1 MTWKRKRFSTIGL
14 AGLAVAGAIVATT
27 LAAEQ
32 WTGIIKTDMASLL
45 TPRDVSQSTVI
56 PAPEPTFGGVIDK
69 DAYKSTA
76 WWPPAIAAKKGSPNV
91 LLVLIDD
98 EGFAANSSFGGL
110 ISTPT
115 SDQLAKEGLRYTNF
129 HTTSLCSPTRAALI
143 TGRNDGSVGFE
154 QVAEVASGFPG
165 YNGYIGKDSA
175 TIGRILQA
183 NGYATAW
190 FGKDHNVPMWQA
202 SEAGPK
208 DQWPIGM
215 GFDYFYG
222 FIGGDM
228 DQWHPTIYE
237 NVNQLFPDEGHP
249 HYNFNVDMADKAI
262 SWLKRINDLKPTQPV
277 FLYYAPGATHAPH
290 QPTPDWIAKFK
301 GKFDMGW
308 EKYREM
314 AFNRMLAMG
323 TIPKN
328 AKLTPW
334 PDPKAADYANAGYAD
349 IAVQHWDALT
359 PYEKQGFAH
368 EMEVYAAFLAQTD
381 YEIGRVVQAFKD
393 TGRYNNTLIIFIH
406 GDNGASAEGTLQGT
420 WSEMMDFNGIYPT
433 IAEYGPKYLPL
444 WGGEYTDAHYPVG
457 WAWAL
462 DTPFKWTKQV
472 ASYFGGTRNGMI
484 VEWPGH
490 ISDSGGIR
498 AQFHHV
504 IDVVPT
510 ILEAVGIAQP
520 DMVDGVKQKPIEGV
534 SFAYTFDKT
543 NASAPSTHHAQY
555 FEMFGAPAIYS
566 DGWVAAA
573 EPHAIPW
580 LLLTN
585 KPIQDIWETE
595 KWHLY
600 HVTADDD
607 WTEYSDVQSKY
618 PDKLKELQNL
628 FVTEGQKYNAFPLS
642 NVPSIFN
649 ARPSLIGGRA
659 TVAYHPGIV
668 ALNQADT
675 PNVLN
680 NDYSIEGDVTIP
692 ARGANGVIV
701 ADGGRF
707 GGYSLWVDHGKPVF
721 SYNLVGTDT
730 YRWKDKSALTPGSH
744 KLVFSFVY
752 DGGGFGKGGVGTL
765 SVDGIAVDT
774 HRLEHTVPIIW
785 PIFEGLDVGGDYSTP
800 VDADYASP
808 NKFTGSI
815 SQVVFHSGA
824 MKLAAAQ
831 LKEYRQLRIAAAMS
845 YQ

>member
-1 MTWKRKRFSTIGL
+1 
-14 AGLAVAGAIVATT
+14 
-27 LAAEQ
+27 
-32 WTGIIKTDMASLL
+32 
-45 TPRDVSQSTVI
+45 
-56 PAPEPTFGGVIDK
+56 
-69 DAYKSTA
+69 
-76 WWPPAIAAKKGSPNV
+76 
-91 LLVLIDD
+91 
-98 EGFAANSSFGGL
+98 
-110 ISTPT
+110 
-115 SDQLAKEGLRYTNF
+115 
-129 HTTSLCSPTRAALI
+129 
-143 TGRNDGSVGFE
+143 
-154 QVAEVASGFPG
+154 
-165 YNGYIGKDSA
+165 
-175 TIGRILQA
+175 
-183 NGYATAW
+183 
-190 FGKDHNVPMWQA
+190 
-202 SEAGPK
+202 
-208 DQWPIGM
+208 
-215 GFDYFYG
+215 
-222 FIGGDM
+222 
-228 DQWHPTIYE
+228 
-237 NVNQLFPDEGHP
+237 
-249 HYNFNVDMADKAI
+249 MADKAI

-314 AFNRMLAMG
+314 AFNRMQSMG
-323 TIPKN
+323 TIPRN

-334 PDPKAADYANAGYAD
+334 PDPKAPDYADAGYAD
-349 IAVQHWDALT
+349 ISVQHWDALT

-368 EMEVYAAFLAQTD
+368 EMEVYAAYLAQTD

-393 TGRYNNTLIIFIH
+393 TGRYNNTLIIYIH

-444 WGGEYTDAHYPVG
+444 WGGEYTDPHYPVG

-490 ISDSGGIR
+490 VGDPGGIR

-510 ILEAVGIAQP
+510 ILEAVGIKQP

-543 NASAPSTHHAQY
+543 DASAPSTHHTQY

-607 WTEYSDVQSKY
+607 WTEYNDVQNKY

-628 FVTEGQKYNAFPLS
+628 FVTEGEKYNAFPLS

-649 ARPSLIGGRA
+649 ARPSLIAGRS
-659 TVAYHPGIV
+659 TVTYHPGIV

-707 GGYSLWVDHGKPVF
+707 GGYSLWVDHGKPAF

-730 YRWKDKSALTPGSH
+730 FRWKDKSALSSGSH

-765 SVDGIAVDT
+765 SVDGIAVET
-774 HRLEHTVPIIW
+774 HRLEHTVPIVW

-815 SQVVFHSGA
+815 SQVVFQSGA
-824 MKLAAAQ
+824 LKLAAAQ

>member
-1 MTWKRKRFSTIGL
+1 
-14 AGLAVAGAIVATT
+14 
-27 LAAEQ
+27 
-32 WTGIIKTDMASLL
+32 
-45 TPRDVSQSTVI
+45 
-56 PAPEPTFGGVIDK
+56 
-69 DAYKSTA
+69 
-76 WWPPAIAAKKGSPNV
+76 
-91 LLVLIDD
+91 
-98 EGFAANSSFGGL
+98 
-110 ISTPT
+110 
-115 SDQLAKEGLRYTNF
+115 
-129 HTTSLCSPTRAALI
+129 
-143 TGRNDGSVGFE
+143 
-154 QVAEVASGFPG
+154 
-165 YNGYIGKDSA
+165 
-175 TIGRILQA
+175 
-183 NGYATAW
+183 
-190 FGKDHNVPMWQA
+190 
-202 SEAGPK
+202 
-208 DQWPIGM
+208 
-215 GFDYFYG
+215 
-222 FIGGDM
+222 
-228 DQWHPTIYE
+228 
-237 NVNQLFPDEGHP
+237 
-249 HYNFNVDMADKAI
+249 
-262 SWLKRINDLKPTQPV
+262 
-277 FLYYAPGATHAPH
+277 
-290 QPTPDWIAKFK
+290 
-301 GKFDMGW
+301 
-308 EKYREM
+308 
-314 AFNRMLAMG
+314 
-323 TIPKN
+323 
-328 AKLTPW
+328 
-334 PDPKAADYANAGYAD
+334 
-349 IAVQHWDALT
+349 
-359 PYEKQGFAH
+359 
-368 EMEVYAAFLAQTD
+368 
-381 YEIGRVVQAFKD
+381 
-393 TGRYNNTLIIFIH
+393 
-406 GDNGASAEGTLQGT
+406 
-420 WSEMMDFNGIYPT
+420 MMDFNGFYPT

-534 SFAYTFDKT
+534 SFASTFDKA
-543 NASAPSTHHAQY
+543 NANAPSEHHTQY

-607 WTEYSDVQSKY
+607 WTEYTDVQSKY

-628 FVTEGQKYNAFPLS
+628 FVTEGEKYNAFPLS

-649 ARPSLIGGRA
+649 ARPSLIGGRS

-692 ARGANGVIV
+692 ASGANGVIV

-707 GGYSLWVDHGKPVF
+707 GGYSLWVDHGRPAF

-730 YRWKDKSALTPGSH
+730 FRWKDKSALTPGSH

-765 SVDGIAVDT
+765 SVDGTMVDT
-774 HRLEHTVPIIW
+774 RRLEHTVPIIW

-815 SQVVFHSGA
+815 SQVVFNSGA

>member
-32 WTGIIKTDMASLL
+32 WNGIIKTDMASLL

-56 PAPEPTFGGVIDK
+56 PAPEPTYGGVIDK

-76 WWPPAIAAKKGSPNV
+76 WWPPAIAPKKGSPNV

-98 EGFAANSSFGGL
+98 EGFAANSTFGGL
-110 ISTPT
+110 IPTPT

-143 TGRNDGSVGFE
+143 TGRNDGSVGYE

-165 YNGYIGKDSA
+165 YNGTIGKDSA

-228 DQWHPTIYE
+228 DQWHPTVYE

-433 IAEYGPKYLPL
+433 VAEYGPKYLPL

-520 DMVDGVKQKPIEGV
+520 DMVDGAKQKPIEGV

-543 NASAPSTHHAQY
+543 NASAPSTHHTQY

-607 WTEYSDVQSKY
+607 WTEYSDVQNKY

-628 FVTEGQKYNAFPLS
+628 FVTEGEKYNAFPLS

-649 ARPSLIGGRA
+649 ARPSLIGGRS
-659 TVAYHPGIV
+659 TIAYHPGIV

-692 ARGANGVIV
+692 ARGTNGVIV

-707 GGYSLWVDHGKPVF
+707 GGYSLWVDHGKAVF

-730 YRWKDKSALTPGSH
+730 FRWKDKSALTPGSH

-765 SVDGIAVDT
+765 SVDGTTVDT

-815 SQVVFHSGA
+815 SQVVFNSGA

-831 LKEYRQLRIAAAMS
+831 LKEYRELRIAAAMS